1 MVSRL
6 LTLVARTTR
15 ALPALLLGTAAAL
28 SAPPAYAQ
36 GASELNVYTV
46 RNKDLVEP
54 LLRVFESLARVKLN
68 IVYVTDDPIARLEA
82 DAGKADLFIAA
93 ELSQLVDAKAKGLT
107 TPAADAEFA
116 GRIPASYKDSG
127 GHWFGLTSRLR
138 IVAAARDRVA
148 QKEFTYEELATPKWK
163 GKLCVRSG
171 LHPYNVGLVASIVAH
186 KGAPAAEAW
195 LKGLKANLAA
205 KPTGGDRDQ
214 IAFVAAG
221 KCDIALVNTYYI
233 GLLRGSSG
241 NAEQQKTG
249 NAVNVIFP
257 NAADRGAHVSVSGM
271 ALMKGAKNA
280 AAARLLMDFM
290 TSEPAQYI
298 YGHDNHEYPIRAD
311 VNPSGLVESWGKPK
325 LDELPLDSL
334 VKFRTQAIDLIKK
347 VDFDN
352 VP

>member
-1 MVSRL
+1 MVSNFS
-6 LTLVARTTR
+6 TGSTR
-15 ALPALLLGTAAAL
+15 AVVALGGLLLGATSCL
-28 SAPPAYAQ
+28 YSAPAFAQ
-36 GASELNVYTV
+36 DAGEVTVYTV
-46 RNKDLVEP
+46 REKDLVEP

-68 IVYVTDDPIARLEA
+68 IVYVTSDPIARLEA
-82 DAGKADLFIAA
+82 DSGKADLFIAA
-93 ELSQLVDAKAKGLT
+93 ELSQLVDAKVKGLT
-107 TPAADAEFA
+107 APAADAAFA
-116 GRIPASYKDSG
+116 GQVPAAYKDAD
-127 GHWFGLTSRLR
+127 GHWFALTSRLR

-171 LHPYNVGLVASIVAH
+171 LHPYNVGLVASVVAH
-186 KGAPAAEAW
+186 KGAPAAEVW
-195 LKGLKANLAA
+195 LKGVKANLAF

-214 IAFVAAG
+214 VAFVAAG
-221 KCDIALVNTYYI
+221 KCDVALVNTYYI
-233 GLLRGSSG
+233 GLLRGASG

-257 NAADRGAHVSVSGM
+257 NATDRGAHVSVSGM

-298 YGHDNHEYPIRAD
+298 YGHDNHEYPIRAE
-311 VNPSGLVESWGKPK
+311 VKPSGLVESWGKPK
-325 LDELPLDSL
+325 LDELPLEAII
-334 VKFRTQAIDLIKK
+334 KHRAQAIELVKK